1 MEDRWIKIQ
10 AKLLEWEWFKDGC
23 TLQVFMYMLISASYK
38 KETKYNIELE
48 AGMLATNIPTVASMT
63 GLSEN
68 WARHSINNL
77 LNTGEISVVKE
88 KSTTRFRVFRV
99 SNWRKYQCSQRDLG
113 FNDCTATTA
122 PQPLHP
128 NDCTSTTAPQ
138 SLHLTDCA
146 VPPHTVEG
154 KTPPLDNY
162 TSIINNKEEE
172 KHSYACARVRE
183 ENSDSQNKNGVQ
195 YPIEWQKFANEIF
208 TMFPMKKG
216 NLQMALA
223 AICKAI
229 EDSGDFET
237 FKVTAMNAV
246 KAYAQSVSKW
256 PKKDMRY
263 VTPLT
268 TFFEKGMYNN
278 DPSTWNA
285 SQSNGLSHGH
295 GNYDLSGKDIE
306 VKDEDNDGTVF

>member
-128 NDCTSTTAPQ
+128 NDCTSITAPQ

-154 KTPPLDNY
+154 KTPPVDSN
-162 TSIINNKEEE
+162 SNIIINKKEEE
-172 KHSYACARVRE
+172 ISLDARTRARGDVPSEWTKLANDLWNAYPRKQDMIPSLTAVIRAIERE
-183 ENSDSQNKNGVQ
+183 GDFGTFKALAITAVA
-195 YPIEWQKFANEIF
+195 KFAEI
-208 TMFPMKKG
+208 
-216 NLQMALA
+216 
-223 AICKAI
+223 
-229 EDSGDFET
+229 
-237 FKVTAMNAV
+237 TA
-246 KAYAQSVSKW
+246 KW
-256 PKKDMRY
+256 KQADRRYIPKMS
-263 VTPLT
+263 
-268 TFFEKGMYNN
+268 TFFDNASYRD
-278 DPSTWNA
+278 DPSSWERNDKP
-285 SQSNGLSHGH
+285 SHG
-295 GNYDLSGKDIE
+295 GYDFTGMKPVTQEEL
-306 VKDEDNDGTVF
+306 DGTTEVF

>member
-1 MEDRWIKIQ
+1 MEERWIKIQ

-48 AGMLATNIPTVASMT
+48 AGMLATNVPTVASMT

-99 SNWRKYQCSQRDLG
+99 SNWRKYQCSQHDLG

-154 KTPPLDNY
+154 KTPPVDSN
-162 TSIINNKEEE
+162 SNIIIYKKEEE

-183 ENSDSQNKNGVQ
+183 ENSDSKNKNGVQ

-263 VTPLT
+263 VTTLAA
-268 TFFEKGMYNN
+268 FFEKGMYND
-278 DPSTWNA
+278 DPSSWERNDKP
-285 SQSNGLSHGH
+285 SHG
-295 GNYDLSGKDIE
+295 GYDFTGMKPVTQEEL
-306 VKDEDNDGTVF
+306 DGTTEVF